1 MGDWVLTKQK
11 TSISLGG
18 GGGGGKGVS
27 NALSCF
33 IPSKPW

>member
-1 MGDWVLTKQK
+1 MGEWVLTKQL
-11 TSISLGG
+11 TGISLGG
-18 GGGGGKGVS
+18 GGGEGVS

>member
-11 TSISLGG
+11 TSISLG